1 MIERMS
7 ICHPRIF
14 DRLCFRLIECLLN
27 IFFFSINNITHFH
40 RSQIEQRFWIEDL
53 RTEYDDTCHPHNHLT
68 RSKVLH
74 LVINCTYAFLI
85 LMISIQVEF
94 YVLGIKR
101 WHHELKIA
109 PIINLYFLPL
119 LNRNFYL
126 LFIHCVSKKFLFLYF
141 RFVARYGVKLLMM

>member
-1 MIERMS
+1 MFPIDWMS
-7 ICHPRIF
+7 F
-14 DRLCFRLIECLLN
+14 EY
-27 IFFFSINNITHFH
+27 FFFSINNITHFLS
-40 RSQIEQRFWIEDL
+40 SQIEQRFCIEDL
-53 RTEYDDTCHPHNHLT
+53 RTEYDDTCHPHNHLK
-68 RSKVLH
+68 RYKALY

-94 YVLGIKR
+94 YVLGILIKR

-119 LNRNFYL
+119 LSRNFYL

>member
-1 MIERMS
+1 MFPIDWMS
-7 ICHPRIF
+7 F
-14 DRLCFRLIECLLN
+14 EY
-27 IFFFSINNITHFH
+27 FFFSINNITHFH

-68 RSKVLH
+68 RSKVLY

-85 LMISIQVEF
+85 LMISIQVEI

-119 LNRNFYL
+119 LSRNFYL
-126 LFIHCVSKKFLFLYF
+126 LFIHCVSKKFLFIYF
-141 RFVARYGVKLLMM
+141 HFVARYGVKLLMM